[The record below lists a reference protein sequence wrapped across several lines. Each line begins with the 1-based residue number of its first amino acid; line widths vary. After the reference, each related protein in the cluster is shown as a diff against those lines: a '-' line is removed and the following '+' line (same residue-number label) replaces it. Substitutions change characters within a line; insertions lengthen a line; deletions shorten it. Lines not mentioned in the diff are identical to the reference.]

1 LLIKYI
7 PLTRKVSIFWIILHL
22 LCMILTFIPISRLC
36 RHRRNIP
43 LLFLILQFP
52 QIFYYLLAIPQ
63 INLGSILL
71 LPSVRIHPLIT
82 TIIHRQTSLL
92 LPYRRQI
99 LPIIIRKLWSQLLIP
114 IISIIVLLLNHRIHH
129 LLPRTPIITHLLV
142 QQFTIMLLLA
152 LPFHSHQPLLCHR
165 IHKIK

>member
-22 LCMILTFIPISRLC
+22 LCMILTFIPISRLS

-99 LPIIIRKLWSQLLIP
+99 LPIIIRKL
-114 IISIIVLLLNHRIHH
+114 
-129 LLPRTPIITHLLV
+129 
-142 QQFTIMLLLA
+142 
-152 LPFHSHQPLLCHR
+152 
-165 IHKIK
+165 